1 MNHNPLSQPVK
12 RHTIRQQMRKFR
24 RALSPRQQH
33 QAGLDLKKNLAKQP
47 LFIRSERIAFY
58 LANDGEINPSP
69 LLDLALSLGKKCYLP
84 VLAPGVNKAIW
95 FIRYKHN
102 TPMQRNRYG
111 IAEPKINLSQRL
123 KAPQLDLVL
132 MPLVAF
138 DKEGGRLG
146 MGGGYYDRCFAFKQ
160 RSQQHNPYLLGLAH
174 NGQQS
179 CDLPLESWD
188 IPLACIATDE
198 KLVICSKTS
207 SCRDFKISVRNR
219 R

>member
-1 MNHNPLSQPVK
+1 MSHKPPSQQVN
-12 RHTIRQQMRKFR
+12 RHTIRQQMRQFR

-33 QAGLDLKKNLAKQP
+33 QAGLNLKKNLAKQP
-47 LFIRSERIAFY
+47 LFIRSQRIAFY

-69 LLDLALSLGKKCYLP
+69 LLDLALSLGKECYLP
-84 VLAPGVNKAIW
+84 VLAPGANRAIW
-95 FIRYKHN
+95 FIRYNRN

-160 RSQQHNPYLLGLAH
+160 RSKQHNPYLLGLAH

-179 CDLPLESWD
+179 ADLPLENWD
-188 IPLACIATDE
+188 IPLACIATD
-198 KLVICSKTS
+198 KQLVICSKAS
-207 SCRDFKISVRNR
+207 SRRDFRIATKKKR
-219 R
+219 

>member
-1 MNHNPLSQPVK
+1 MSHKPPSQQIN
-12 RHTIRQQMRKFR
+12 RHTIRQQMRNFR

-33 QAGLDLKKNLAKQP
+33 QAGLNLKKNLAKQP
-47 LFIRSERIAFY
+47 LFIRSKRIAFY
-58 LANDGEINPSP
+58 LANDGEINPSA
-69 LLDLALSLGKKCYLP
+69 LLNLALSLGKKCYLP
-84 VLAPGVNKAIW
+84 VLAPGANKTIW
-95 FIRYKHN
+95 FIRYN
-102 TPMQRNRYG
+102 PSTPMKLNRYG
-111 IAEPKINLSQRL
+111 IVEPRINLNQRL

-179 CDLPLESWD
+179 SNLPLESWD

-207 SCRDFKISVRNR
+207 GCRDFKISVKDR

>member
-1 MNHNPLSQPVK
+1 
-12 RHTIRQQMRKFR
+12 MRKIR
-24 RALSPRQQH
+24 RTLSPRQQY
-33 QAGLDLKKNLAKQP
+33 QAGLDLKKNLATQP

-95 FIRYKHN
+95 FIRYDHN

-138 DKEGGRLG
+138 DEEGGRLG

-174 NGQQS
+174 NSQQS
-179 CDLPLESWD
+179 YELPIESWD
-188 IPLACIATDE
+188 IPMACIATD
-198 KLVICSKTS
+198 KQLVICSKA
-207 SCRDFKISVRNR
+207 SCHRDFRIPVKKR